1 MNKIEEFLRDSHNN
15 DGNIDK
21 HLLEDAVNEVLSK
34 DLSEHVGCR
43 LDDSGNVN
51 EDLKRKVRCILER
64 ASEFVEDKSSEIYR
78 INRDICKDSRRPID
92 ESRREEILDVLFG
105 RKNR

>member
-1 MNKIEEFLRDSHNN
+1 MNKIEEFLIDSHNN

-21 HLLEDAVNEVLSK
+21 SLLEDAVNEVLSK

-43 LDDSGNVN
+43 LDGSRNVN
-51 EDLKRKVRCILER
+51 EDLKQKVRHILER

-78 INRDICKDSRRPID
+78 INRDICKDPMQSID
-92 ESRREEILDVLFG
+92 ESLGEEILDRLFG
-105 RKNR
+105 HKNR